1 MRAGLCNAVGL
12 GGRAILQLAYV
23 VLAARELGADGFG
36 VFATM
41 AAAALVAAP
50 LCGWGANALVLRT
63 LSRGAPWS
71 VELRARAARRD
82 VVSGAGLGAALAAAA
97 PFLLGVPWQLAVAVV
112 LADLLCAPL
121 HELAAHV
128 LQAAE
133 DAIGYAA
140 VMLLHGAGRLA
151 AALALVVAGGDLHD
165 WGWCYAAGSAAA
177 LALAWVVVALRRPC
191 APAGGADLPW
201 SMGGPFVG
209 AGLARVVISDG
220 DKLVL
225 AALAPPAAVAVYGLA
240 MRGVEAAAIPLRAAV
255 VGWIP
260 RFFRAGASGGTAA
273 ASSRALPVALL
284 LGLLGAGGL
293 LAVAPLLPLLLGPDY
308 RDTASALM
316 LLAPLVPIRAVQS
329 VYGEALTGADRQWPR
344 TLLLLAAGGAI
355 VAAAAAILL
364 WRPEVGWAGP
374 AVAQLVV
381 GILLAAALVQTAR
394 MRRLA
399 SHG

>member
-1 MRAGLCNAVGL
+1 MRAGLCHAVGL
-12 GGRAILQLAYV
+12 GGRAALQLAYV
-23 VLAARELGADGFG
+23 VLAARALGADAFG

-71 VELRARAARRD
+71 AALRARAARRD
-82 VVSGAGLGAALAAAA
+82 IALGAGLAAALAVAA
-97 PFLLGVPWQLAVAVV
+97 PLLLGVPWQLALAVA

-133 DAIGYAA
+133 DALGYAA

-151 AALALVVAGGDLHD
+151 AATALLAAGGGLEG

-177 LALAWVVVALRRPC
+177 LALAWAVVARRRPC
-191 APAGGADLPW
+191 APAGDADLPW
-201 SMGGPFVG
+201 AMGGPFVG

-225 AALAPPAAVAVYGLA
+225 AALAPPPAVAVYGLA
-240 MRGVEAAAIPLRAAV
+240 MRGVEAASIPLRAAV

-260 RFFRAGASGGTAA
+260 RFFRAGAAGGTAA
-273 ASSRALPVALL
+273 ASARALPAALL
-284 LGLLGAGGL
+284 LGLVGAGGL
-293 LAVAPLLPLLLGPDY
+293 LALAPLLPPLLGPGY
-308 RDTASALM
+308 RETASALL

-355 VAAAAAILL
+355 VAGAAAVLL
-364 WRPEVGWAGP
+364 WRPAAGWAGP
-374 AVAQLVV
+374 AAVQLAV
-381 GILLAAALVQTAR
+381 GCALAAALVLAAR
-394 MRRLA
+394 AGRLA
-399 SHG
+399 AHG

>member
-1 MRAGLCNAVGL
+1 MRAGICNAAGL

-23 VLAARELGADGFG
+23 VVAARTLGAEGFG
-36 VFATM
+36 LFATM
-41 AAAALVAAP
+41 AAAALIAAP

-71 VELRARAARRD
+71 VTLRSRAARRD
-82 VVSGAGLGAALAAAA
+82 VAIGIGLGTALAVAA
-97 PFLLGVPWQLAVAVV
+97 PFLLDVPWQLAVAVA

-133 DAIGYAA
+133 DAIGYAV

-151 AALALVVAGGDLHD
+151 AALVLVLAGGGLEG

-177 LALAWVVVALRRPC
+177 LALAWIVVARRRPC
-191 APAGGADLPW
+191 APAGDADLPW

-240 MRGVEAAAIPLRAAV
+240 MRGVEAASIPLRAAV

-260 RFFRAGASGGTAA
+260 GFFRAGASGGAATASA
-273 ASSRALPVALL
+273 RALPAALL

-293 LAVAPLLPLLLGPDY
+293 LAVAPLLPLMLGPDY

-316 LLAPLVPIRAVQS
+316 LLSPLVPIRAVQS

-355 VAAAAAILL
+355 AAAAAAILL
-364 WRPEVGWAGP
+364 LRPEAGWAGP

-381 GILLAAALVQTAR
+381 GILLAAALVRTAR

-399 SHG
+399 AHG